1 MAPREMSIPTLHE
14 QIFVFGY
21 CHIITIIQINVVGYS
36 YVVLESISFSNT
48 FFSCNVK
55 SFSANLIY
63 LTEIALELT
72 GASHGDMK
80 SRGSSLNILNMSLR
94 LTYTLYTYMWLEIT
108 FV

>member
-80 SRGSSLNILNMSLR
+80 SRGSSLNILNI
-94 LTYTLYTYMWLEIT
+94 E
-108 FV
+108 